1 MPKTQKESLFRLV
14 KSLSKS
20 EKRQFKLYVNRL
32 ESNTDKKFIALF
44 DLLDK
49 MSVYDEQKIANSKIV
64 KREQLSNVKSH
75 LYRQIL
81 VSLRLSISSTN
92 KRLQLR
98 EQLDYVYILY
108 NKGLYEQSLQML
120 QRVKAQAI
128 KLDERATEFQAI
140 EFEKAV
146 QTQYLSKTSFD
157 YVSEIATQSTQ
168 IASHNEVTAKLSS
181 LALLLYAKNVHYGY
195 VKNDKEFRDITR
207 FFESHIEEI
216 DLENAGFSESFWY
229 YKSHLLYSILVQDL
243 LSAYKFANKWVE
255 LFYMSPDMIQLHP
268 VFFIRGHQHLFEI
281 LYLLKYM
288 SKFKMA
294 LERFEST
301 LAQPS
306 FPKNHNI
313 SPYIF
318 MGRYNNKINFHF
330 LEGSFDEAIPLI
342 PDVLNG
348 LVQHAD
354 QLDQHHIMVLYYK
367 IACIYFGAGNLQK
380 CIAYLQLIISDK
392 SLRVHQDL
400 MCFSRV
406 LNVVAH
412 YDAGLDFE
420 LETQVKQTYKF
431 LLKMDEL
438 QAVQKEMIRFMRSL
452 TDIYP
457 NELKQAFR
465 QLHAS
470 LKHFENDP
478 YEKRS
483 FLYLDILSW
492 LESKIENRSIGEV
505 IREKAS
511 LLIR

>member
-1 MPKTQKESLFRLV
+1 MPKTQKESLFRLI

-49 MSVYDEQKIANSKIV
+49 MLVYDEQKIANSKIV
-64 KREQLSNVKSH
+64 KREQFSNVKSH
-75 LYRQIL
+75 LYKQIL
-81 VSLRLSISSTN
+81 VSLRLSISSAN

-146 QTQYLSKTSFD
+146 QTQYLSKTDFD

-168 IASHNEVTAKLSS
+168 IASHNEITAKLSS

-195 VKNDKEFRDITR
+195 VKNDKEFRDITT

-216 DLENAGFSESFWY
+216 DLDNAGFSESFWY

-288 SKFKMA
+288 SKFKIA

-348 LVQHAD
+348 VVQHAD

-380 CIAYLQLIISDK
+380 CIEYLQLIISDK

-412 YDAGLDFE
+412 YDAGLDYE

-470 LKHFENDP
+470 LKRFENDP

-492 LESKIENRSIGEV
+492 LESKIENRLIGEV

>member
-108 NKGLYEQSLQML
+108 NKGLYEQSLQIL

-348 LVQHAD
+348 VVQHAD

-412 YDAGLDFE
+412 YDAGLDYE

-470 LKHFENDP
+470 LKRFENDP

>member
-1 MPKTQKESLFRLV
+1 MPNTQKESLFRLV

-32 ESNTDKKFIALF
+32 ESNSDTKFIALF

-49 MSVYDEQKIANSKIV
+49 MTVYDEQKIANSRIV

-75 LYRQIL
+75 LYKQIL
-81 VSLRLSISSTN
+81 ISLRLSISSTN

-108 NKGLYEQSLQML
+108 NKGLYDQSLQML
-120 QRVKAQAI
+120 QRVKSQAV
-128 KLDERATEFQAI
+128 KLDERLTEFQAI

-157 YVSEIATQSTQ
+157 YVSKIARQSTQ
-168 IASHNEVTAKLSS
+168 IASHNEITAKLSS
-181 LALLLYAKNVHYGY
+181 LSLLLYAKNVHYGY
-195 VKNDKEFRDITR
+195 VKNDKEFSDITT
-207 FFESHIEEI
+207 FFESKIKEI
-216 DLENAGFSESFWY
+216 DLDNAGFFESFWY

-255 LFYMSPDMIQLHP
+255 LFFMSPDMIELHP

-294 LERFEST
+294 LQRFEET
-301 LAQPS
+301 LAQTS

-313 SPYIF
+313 LPYIF
-318 MGRYNNKINFHF
+318 MGKYNNKINFHF
-330 LEGSFDEAIPLI
+330 LEGSFEEAIPLI

-348 LVQHAD
+348 VVQHAD

-367 IACIYFGAGNLQK
+367 IACIYFGAGNFKK
-380 CIAYLQLIISDK
+380 CIEYLQFIISDK

-412 YDAGLDFE
+412 YDAGLDYE
-420 LETQVKQTYKF
+420 LEAQVKQTYKF

-457 NELKQAFR
+457 HELKQAFR
-465 QLHAS
+465 ELHAS
-470 LKHFENDP
+470 LKSFENDP

-492 LESKIENRSIGEV
+492 LESKIENRLIGDI

>member
-1 MPKTQKESLFRLV
+1 MPKTQKESLFRLI

-49 MSVYDEQKIANSKIV
+49 MLVYDEQKIANSKIV
-64 KREQLSNVKSH
+64 KREQFSNVKSH
-75 LYRQIL
+75 LYKQIL
-81 VSLRLSISSTN
+81 VSLRLSISSAN

-146 QTQYLSKTSFD
+146 QTQYLSKTDFD

-168 IASHNEVTAKLSS
+168 IASHNEITAKLSS

-195 VKNDKEFRDITR
+195 VKNDKEFRDITT

-216 DLENAGFSESFWY
+216 DLDNAGFSESFWY

-255 LFYMSPDMIQLHP
+255 LFFMSPNMIELHP

-281 LYLLKYM
+281 LYLLKYK

-294 LERFEST
+294 LERFEAT

-330 LEGSFDEAIPLI
+330 LEGSFEEAIPLI
-342 PDVLNG
+342 PEVLNG
-348 LVQHAD
+348 VVQHTD
-354 QLDQHHIMVLYYK
+354 QLDQHHIMGLFYK

-380 CIAYLQLIISDK
+380 CIEYLQLIISDK

-412 YDAGLDFE
+412 YDAGLDYE

-457 NELKQAFR
+457 NELKHAFR
-465 QLHAS
+465 QLHTS
-470 LKHFENDP
+470 LKCFENDP

-492 LESKIENRSIGEV
+492 LESKIENRSIGEI
-505 IREKAS
+505 IRQKAS

>member
-1 MPKTQKESLFRLV
+1 MPKTQKESLFRLI

-49 MSVYDEQKIANSKIV
+49 MSTYDEQKIANSKII

-75 LYRQIL
+75 LYKQIL

-146 QTQYLSKTSFD
+146 QTQYLSKTRFD
-157 YVSEIATQSTQ
+157 YVSEIATQSMQ
-168 IASHNEVTAKLSS
+168 IASLNETTAKLSS

-195 VKNDKEFRDITR
+195 VKNDKEFREIKM

-216 DLENAGFSESFWY
+216 DLDNAGFSESFWY
-229 YKSHLLYSILVQDL
+229 YKSHLMYSILVQDL

-281 LYLLKYM
+281 LYLLKYR

-294 LERFEST
+294 LERFEATS
-301 LAQPS
+301 AESS

-330 LEGSFDEAIPLI
+330 LEGSFEEAIPLI
-342 PDVLNG
+342 PGVLNG
-348 LVQHAD
+348 VVQHAD

-367 IACIYFGAGNLQK
+367 IACIYFGAGNFQK
-380 CIAYLQLIISDK
+380 CIDYLQFIISDK

-406 LNVVAH
+406 LYVVAH
-412 YDAGLDFE
+412 YDAGLDYE

-470 LKHFENDP
+470 LKRFESDP

-492 LESKIENRSIGEV
+492 LESKIQNRSIGEV

-511 LLIR
+511 SLIR

>member
-49 MSVYDEQKIANSKIV
+49 MSTYDEQKIANSKII

-75 LYRQIL
+75 LYKQIL

-146 QTQYLSKTSFD
+146 QTQYLSKTRFD
-157 YVSEIATQSTQ
+157 YVSEIATQSMQ
-168 IASHNEVTAKLSS
+168 IASLNETTAKLSS

-195 VKNDKEFRDITR
+195 VKNDKEFREIKM

-216 DLENAGFSESFWY
+216 DLDNAGFSESFWY
-229 YKSHLLYSILVQDL
+229 YKSHLMYSILVQDL

-255 LFYMSPDMIQLHP
+255 IFYMSPDMIQLHP

-281 LYLLKYM
+281 LYLLKYR

-294 LERFEST
+294 LERFEATS
-301 LAQPS
+301 AESS

-330 LEGSFDEAIPLI
+330 LEGSFEEAIPLI
-342 PDVLNG
+342 PGVLNG
-348 LVQHAD
+348 VVQHAD

-367 IACIYFGAGNLQK
+367 IACIYFGAGNFQK
-380 CIAYLQLIISDK
+380 CIDYLQFIISDK

-412 YDAGLDFE
+412 YDAGLDYE

-452 TDIYP
+452 TDVYP

-470 LKHFENDP
+470 LKRFESDP

-492 LESKIENRSIGEV
+492 LESKIQNRSIGEV

-511 LLIR
+511 SLIR

>member
-1 MPKTQKESLFRLV
+1 
-14 KSLSKS
+14 
-20 EKRQFKLYVNRL
+20 
-32 ESNTDKKFIALF
+32 
-44 DLLDK
+44 
-49 MSVYDEQKIANSKIV
+49 
-64 KREQLSNVKSH
+64 
-75 LYRQIL
+75 
-81 VSLRLSISSTN
+81 
-92 KRLQLR
+92 
-98 EQLDYVYILY
+98 
-108 NKGLYEQSLQML
+108 
-120 QRVKAQAI
+120 
-128 KLDERATEFQAI
+128 
-140 EFEKAV
+140 
-146 QTQYLSKTSFD
+146 
-157 YVSEIATQSTQ
+157 
-168 IASHNEVTAKLSS
+168 
-181 LALLLYAKNVHYGY
+181 
-195 VKNDKEFRDITR
+195 
-207 FFESHIEEI
+207 
-216 DLENAGFSESFWY
+216 
-229 YKSHLLYSILVQDL
+229 
-243 LSAYKFANKWVE
+243 
-255 LFYMSPDMIQLHP
+255 
-268 VFFIRGHQHLFEI
+268 
-281 LYLLKYM
+281 M

-348 LVQHAD
+348 VVQHAD

-380 CIAYLQLIISDK
+380 CIEYLQFIISDK

-412 YDAGLDFE
+412 YDAGLDYE

-470 LKHFENDP
+470 LKRFENDP

-511 LLIR
+511 SLIR

>member
-1 MPKTQKESLFRLV
+1 MPKIQKESLFRLI

-32 ESNTDKKFIALF
+32 ESNTDKKFIVFF

-64 KREQLSNVKSH
+64 KRQQLSNVKSH
-75 LYRQIL
+75 LYKQIL

-128 KLDERATEFQAI
+128 KLDERATESQAI

-146 QTQYLSKTSFD
+146 QTQYLSKTNFD

-168 IASHNEVTAKLSS
+168 IASHNEITAKLSS

-195 VKNDKEFRDITR
+195 VKNDKEFKDITT

-229 YKSHLLYSILVQDL
+229 YKSYLLYSILVQDL

-288 SKFKMA
+288 SKFKIA

-348 LVQHAD
+348 VVQHVD

-380 CIAYLQLIISDK
+380 CIEYLQLIISDK

-412 YDAGLDFE
+412 YDAGLDYE

-470 LKHFENDP
+470 LKRFENDP

-492 LESKIENRSIGEV
+492 LESKIENRLIGEV

>member
-49 MSVYDEQKIANSKIV
+49 MSVYDERKIANSKIV

-120 QRVKAQAI
+120 QRVKVQAV

-342 PDVLNG
+342 PEVLNG
-348 LVQHAD
+348 VVQHAD

-412 YDAGLDFE
+412 YDAGLDYE

-470 LKHFENDP
+470 LKRFENDP

-505 IREKAS
+505 IRKKAS

>member
-157 YVSEIATQSTQ
+157 YVSEIATQSKQ

-348 LVQHAD
+348 VVQHAD

-412 YDAGLDFE
+412 YDAGLDYE

-438 QAVQKEMIRFMRSL
+438 QAVQKELIRFMRSL

-470 LKHFENDP
+470 LKRFENDP

>member
-1 MPKTQKESLFRLV
+1 MPKTQKESLFRLI

-32 ESNTDKKFIALF
+32 ESSTDKKFITLF
-44 DLLDK
+44 DFFDK
-49 MSVYDEQKIANSKIV
+49 MSVYDEQKITNSKIV

-75 LYRQIL
+75 LYKQIL

-146 QTQYLSKTSFD
+146 QTQYLSKTNFD

-168 IASHNEVTAKLSS
+168 IALHNQITAKLSS

-195 VKNDKEFRDITR
+195 VKNNKEFRDITT

-216 DLENAGFSESFWY
+216 DLDNAGFSESFWY

-255 LFYMSPDMIQLHP
+255 LFFMSPNMIELHP

-288 SKFKMA
+288 SKFKTA
-294 LERFEST
+294 LERFEAT

-348 LVQHAD
+348 VVQHAD

-380 CIAYLQLIISDK
+380 CIEYLQLIISDK

-412 YDAGLDFE
+412 YDAGLDYE

-470 LKHFENDP
+470 LKRFENDP

-492 LESKIENRSIGEV
+492 LESKIENRLIGEV

>member
-1 MPKTQKESLFRLV
+1 MPKIQKESLFRLI

-49 MSVYDEQKIANSKIV
+49 MSFYDEQKIANSKIV
-64 KREQLSNVKSH
+64 KRQQLSNVKSH
-75 LYRQIL
+75 LYKQIL

-128 KLDERATEFQAI
+128 RLDERATEFQAI

-168 IASHNEVTAKLSS
+168 IASNNEVTAKLSS

-195 VKNDKEFRDITR
+195 VKNDKEFKDITT

-229 YKSHLLYSILVQDL
+229 YKSYLLYSILVQDL

-330 LEGSFDEAIPLI
+330 LEGSFEEAIPLI
-342 PDVLNG
+342 PEVLNG
-348 LVQHAD
+348 VVQHAD

-380 CIAYLQLIISDK
+380 CIEYLQLIISDK

-470 LKHFENDP
+470 LKRFENDP

>member
-49 MSVYDEQKIANSKIV
+49 MLVYDEQKIANSKIV

-108 NKGLYEQSLQML
+108 NKGLYEQSLQIL

-348 LVQHAD
+348 VVQHAD

-412 YDAGLDFE
+412 YDAGLDYE

-470 LKHFENDP
+470 LKRFENDP

>member
-64 KREQLSNVKSH
+64 KRQQLSNVKSH

-120 QRVKAQAI
+120 QRVKVQAV

-195 VKNDKEFRDITR
+195 VKNDKEFKDITT

-268 VFFIRGHQHLFEI
+268 VFFIRGHQYLFEI

-306 FPKNHNI
+306 FSKNHNI

-342 PDVLNG
+342 PEVLNG
-348 LVQHAD
+348 VVQHAD

-412 YDAGLDFE
+412 YDAGLDYE

-470 LKHFENDP
+470 LKRFENDP

>member
-313 SPYIF
+313 SPFIF

-348 LVQHAD
+348 VVQHAD

-412 YDAGLDFE
+412 YDAGLDYE

-470 LKHFENDP
+470 LKRFENDP

>member
-32 ESNTDKKFIALF
+32 KPNSDKKFIALF
-44 DLLDK
+44 NLLDK

-64 KREQLSNVKSH
+64 MREQLSNVKSH

-120 QRVKAQAI
+120 QRVKVQAV

-195 VKNDKEFRDITR
+195 VKNDKEFKDITT

-216 DLENAGFSESFWY
+216 DLENAGFSESIWY

-342 PDVLNG
+342 PEVLNG
-348 LVQHAD
+348 VVQHAD

-380 CIAYLQLIISDK
+380 CIVYLQFIISDK

-412 YDAGLDFE
+412 YDAGLDYE

-457 NELKQAFR
+457 SELKQAFR

-470 LKHFENDP
+470 LKRFENDP

>member
-1 MPKTQKESLFRLV
+1 MPKTQKESLFRLI

-49 MSVYDEQKIANSKIV
+49 MSVYDEQKITNSKIV

-75 LYRQIL
+75 LYKQIL

-146 QTQYLSKTSFD
+146 QTQYLSKTNFD

-168 IASHNEVTAKLSS
+168 IASHNEITAKLSS

-195 VKNDKEFRDITR
+195 VKNDKEFRDITT
-207 FFESHIEEI
+207 FFESHVEEI
-216 DLENAGFSESFWY
+216 DLDNAGFSESFWY

-243 LSAYKFANKWVE
+243 LSAYKFANKSVE
-255 LFYMSPDMIQLHP
+255 LFFMAPNMIELHP

-294 LERFEST
+294 LERFEAT

-348 LVQHAD
+348 VVQHAD
-354 QLDQHHIMVLYYK
+354 QLDQQHIMVLYYK

-380 CIAYLQLIISDK
+380 CIEYLQLIISDK

-412 YDAGLDFE
+412 YDAGLDYE

-470 LKHFENDP
+470 LKRFENDP

-492 LESKIENRSIGEV
+492 LESKIENRLIGEV

>member
-1 MPKTQKESLFRLV
+1 
-14 KSLSKS
+14 
-20 EKRQFKLYVNRL
+20 
-32 ESNTDKKFIALF
+32 
-44 DLLDK
+44 
-49 MSVYDEQKIANSKIV
+49 
-64 KREQLSNVKSH
+64 
-75 LYRQIL
+75 
-81 VSLRLSISSTN
+81 
-92 KRLQLR
+92 
-98 EQLDYVYILY
+98 
-108 NKGLYEQSLQML
+108 ML

-243 LSAYKFANKWVE
+243 LSAYKFTNKWVE

-348 LVQHAD
+348 VVQHAD

-412 YDAGLDFE
+412 YDAGLDYE

-470 LKHFENDP
+470 LKRFENDP

>member
-1 MPKTQKESLFRLV
+1 MPKIQKESLFRLI

-49 MSVYDEQKIANSKIV
+49 MSFYDEQKIANSKIV
-64 KREQLSNVKSH
+64 KRQQLSNVKSH
-75 LYRQIL
+75 LYKQIL

-128 KLDERATEFQAI
+128 RLDERATEFQAI

-168 IASHNEVTAKLSS
+168 IASNNEVTAKLSS

-195 VKNDKEFRDITR
+195 VKNDKEFKDITT

-229 YKSHLLYSILVQDL
+229 YKSYLLYSILVQDL

-330 LEGSFDEAIPLI
+330 LEGSFEEAIPLI

-348 LVQHAD
+348 VVQHAD

-380 CIAYLQLIISDK
+380 CIEYLQLIISDK

-412 YDAGLDFE
+412 YDAGLDYE

-470 LKHFENDP
+470 LKRFENDP

>member
-1 MPKTQKESLFRLV
+1 MPKTHKESLFRLI

-20 EKRQFKLYVNRL
+20 EKRQFKIYVNRL
-32 ESNTDKKFIALF
+32 ESNADTKFIALF

-49 MSVYDEQKIANSKIV
+49 MSSYDEQKIANSKIV
-64 KREQLSNVKSH
+64 KREQLSNVKNH
-75 LYRQIL
+75 LYKQIL
-81 VSLRLSISSTN
+81 VSLRLSIFSTN

-108 NKGLYEQSLQML
+108 NKGLYEQSLHML
-120 QRVKAQAI
+120 QRVKAQAV

-140 EFEKAV
+140 EFEKSV
-146 QTQYLSKTSFD
+146 QTQYLYKTSFD
-157 YVSEIATQSTQ
+157 YVSEIATQSIQ

-195 VKNDKEFRDITR
+195 VKNSEEFKEVTT

-216 DLENAGFSESFWY
+216 DLDNAGFSECFWY

-243 LSAYKFANKWVE
+243 LSAYKFANKWVD
-255 LFYMSPDMIQLHP
+255 LFYVSPDMIELHP

-281 LYLLKYM
+281 LYLFKYM
-288 SKFKMA
+288 SKFKIA
-294 LERFEST
+294 LERFETT
-301 LAQPS
+301 LAKPS

-318 MGRYNNKINFHF
+318 MGRYNNKINLHF

-348 LVQHAD
+348 VVQHAD

-367 IACIYFGAGNLQK
+367 IACIYFGAENYLK
-380 CIAYLQLIISDK
+380 CIEYLQFIISDK

-412 YDAGLDFE
+412 YDAGLDYE
-420 LETQVKQTYKF
+420 LEMQVKQTYKF

-465 QLHAS
+465 QLHSS
-470 LKHFENDP
+470 LKRFENDP

>member
-1 MPKTQKESLFRLV
+1 MPKTQKESLFRLI

-32 ESNTDKKFIALF
+32 ESNNDKKFIALF

-75 LYRQIL
+75 LYKQIL

-120 QRVKAQAI
+120 QRVKVQAI
-128 KLDERATEFQAI
+128 KLDEIATEFQAI

-157 YVSEIATQSTQ
+157 YVSEIATKSKQ
-168 IASHNEVTAKLSS
+168 IASHNQVIAKLSS

-195 VKNDKEFRDITR
+195 VKNDKEFKDITT
-207 FFESHIEEI
+207 FFESHIVEI
-216 DLENAGFSESFWY
+216 NLDNTGFSESFWY

-243 LSAYKFANKWVE
+243 LSAYKFSNKWVE
-255 LFYMSPDMIQLHP
+255 LFYMSPDMIELHP

-294 LERFEST
+294 LERFEAT
-301 LAQPS
+301 LAKPS

-330 LEGSFDEAIPLI
+330 LEGSFEEAIPLI

-348 LVQHAD
+348 VVQHAD

-380 CIAYLQLIISDK
+380 CIEYLQFIISDK

-412 YDAGLDFE
+412 YEAGLDYE

-465 QLHAS
+465 RLHTS
-470 LKHFENDP
+470 LKYFENDP

-492 LESKIENRSIGEV
+492 LESKIENRSIGEI

-511 LLIR
+511 YLMR

>member
-120 QRVKAQAI
+120 QRVKVQAV

-195 VKNDKEFRDITR
+195 VKNDKEFKDITT

-348 LVQHAD
+348 VVQHAD

-412 YDAGLDFE
+412 YDSGLDYE

-457 NELKQAFR
+457 NELKEAFR
-465 QLHAS
+465 QHIIGIGS
-470 LKHFENDP
+470 DKFHFFFLCWVDKSE
-478 YEKRS
+478 RS
-483 FLYLDILSW
+483 GM
-492 LESKIENRSIGEV
+492 KMNTSIW
-505 IREKAS
+505 IWS
-511 LLIR
+511 FCPIF

>member
-367 IACIYFGAGNLQK
+367 IACIYFGAGNLHK

-412 YDAGLDFE
+412 YDAGLDYE

-470 LKHFENDP
+470 LKRFENDP

-505 IREKAS
+505 LREKAS